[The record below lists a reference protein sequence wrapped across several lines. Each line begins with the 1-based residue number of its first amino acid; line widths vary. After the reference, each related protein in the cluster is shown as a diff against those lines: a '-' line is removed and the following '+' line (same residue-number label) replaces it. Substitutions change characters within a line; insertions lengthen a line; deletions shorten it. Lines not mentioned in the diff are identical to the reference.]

1 MKKIVALFL
10 MLVMVFS
17 MAACTEETP
26 ATTDATEDVQE
37 TGNQLYYHDYKVSN
51 PMQYPDYTFDHEP
64 TTDELRQMAVKAMR
78 DMLTIEWC
86 TPQFL
91 MYNKV
96 GSASGKTYTHA
107 PGVTYAG
114 LPYTNGDSAI
124 WNWYEYY
131 NTETGVLEFP
141 GDGYALN
148 ETLGNTCTGSI
159 MWGWATV
166 CDSLDGNYNNYEM
179 TKLHGCIP
187 LGDIQYPDYIDTFA
201 DYSTALIIDEN
212 GEDVILEAY
221 ALCLPADGVASYPQD
236 HGMMIIEPATVVR
249 NEDGSI
255 NADESYLIIQD
266 QRGGAGDAAYTHEI
280 NGEKQYFS
288 GRTYAKFTF
297 QQLLDQDYIPCST
310 AEFLGLKPY
319 TAREI
324 TVTTIDGTGEVKD
337 FNGFATATLNSNY
350 PMCILRTVL
359 VDAEGNETQV
369 AVKFLDKRDVRKGTA
384 RKFSMGKYS
393 DVLDSK
399 VLEQYL
405 EAGQTYTMRLDV
417 TVSTGEVITPI
428 SFQITG

>member
-1 MKKIVALFL
+1 MKRTVAIILL
-10 MLVMVFS
+10 LCMVF
-17 MAACTEETP
+17 ALPGCGKEQTP
-26 ATTDATEDVQE
+26 ATEPQQAQVEE
-37 TGNQLYYHDYKVSN
+37 GNQLYYYDYKVTN

-86 TPQFL
+86 TPHFL

-96 GSASGKTYTHA
+96 GAASGKTYTHA

-148 ETLGNTCTGSI
+148 DTLGNTCTGSI

-166 CDSLDGNYNNYEM
+166 CDSLDGNYNNFEM

-187 LGDIQYPDYIDTFA
+187 LGAIWYPDFIDTFA
-201 DYSTALIIDEN
+201 DYSTALVIDDN

-221 ALCLPADGVASYPQD
+221 ALCLPADGLASYPQD
-236 HGMMIIEPATVVR
+236 HGMMVIEPAHVVR

-266 QRGGAGDAAYTHEI
+266 QRGGAGDAAYTQEV
-280 NGEKQYFS
+280 NGEKHYFS
-288 GRTYAKFTF
+288 GRVYAKFTF

-319 TAREI
+319 TPREV
-324 TVTTIDGTGEVKD
+324 TVTTTDGTGEVKD
-337 FNGFATATLNSNY
+337 FNGFVTATLNCSY

-369 AVKFLDKRDVRKGTA
+369 AVKYLDKKDVRKGTA
-384 RKFSMGKYS
+384 RKYPMSNYS
-393 DVLDSK
+393 DVLDSRM
-399 VLEQYL
+399 LEQYL
-405 EAGQTYTMRLDV
+405 ESGKTYTLQLEV
-417 TVSTGEVITPI
+417 TVSSGEILTPI
-428 SFQITG
+428 SFEITG

>member
-1 MKKIVALFL
+1 MKKAVAIILL
-10 MLVMVFS
+10 LCMVFALPGCGKEQ
-17 MAACTEETP
+17 AAAPEQTQTEES
-26 ATTDATEDVQE
+26 
-37 TGNQLYYHDYKVSN
+37 NQLYYYDYKVSN
-51 PMQYPDYTFDHEP
+51 PMPYPDYTFDHEP
-64 TTDELRQMAVKAMR
+64 TTDELRQMAVKAMY

-86 TPQFL
+86 TPHFL
-91 MYNKV
+91 MYNKI

-148 ETLGNTCTGSI
+148 DTLGNTCTGSI

-201 DYSTALIIDEN
+201 DYSTALIIDQN

-280 NGEKQYFS
+280 NGEKHYFS

-319 TAREI
+319 TPREV

-359 VDAEGNETQV
+359 VDEAGNETQV

-384 RKFSMGKYS
+384 RKFPMGNYS
-393 DVLDSK
+393 DVLDGK

-405 EAGQTYTMRLDV
+405 ESGKTYTMRLEV
-417 TVSTGEVITPI
+417 TVSSGEVITPI